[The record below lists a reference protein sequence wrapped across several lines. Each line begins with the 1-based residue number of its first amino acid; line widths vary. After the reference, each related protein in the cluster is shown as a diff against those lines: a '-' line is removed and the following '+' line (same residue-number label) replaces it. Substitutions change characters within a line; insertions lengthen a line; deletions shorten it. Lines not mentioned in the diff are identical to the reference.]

1 MKRRESALARCL
13 PHTRLCLAVLPAL
26 LVACAGQPSRLPDAT
41 ARSAE
46 PAKTPGKT
54 ARKSAVVQKRG
65 GAYYKDDGPG
75 DEIPDNLDDIPDAQP
90 RPEPL
95 HRFANR
101 PYVVLGKAYEPYSSL
116 RPHQERGVASWYGKK
131 FHGQKT
137 SIGEPYDMFSM
148 TAAHPTLAIPSYV
161 RVTSVGNGKSVV
173 VRVTDRGPFHAD
185 RVIDLSY
192 AAAHRLGYVD
202 NGSTLV
208 EVESILPEGATTMSY
223 AQVMPAPRPARAVGA
238 AAERDEIELLAAKL
252 GLNTDSAPSLVAE
265 ATLPAPPRVASTG
278 STAATD
284 GGVFLQLG
292 AFASADNAETLRSH
306 LQREL
311 DWLNEG
317 IQIAAGGGMHRVHLG
332 PYPSRADAEKVAE
345 RIRLALGYR
354 PTFVAR

>member
-1 MKRRESALARCL
+1 MRRRQAGVVRRGPRPTAWLLAL
-13 PHTRLCLAVLPAL
+13 L
-26 LVACAGQPSRLPDAT
+26 LVACGGQP
-41 ARSAE
+41 ARPPE
-46 PAKTPGKT
+46 PAARTADARPAPGKT
-54 ARKSAVVQKRG
+54 VRKSTVAQKRG

-90 RPEPL
+90 RLEPL

-101 PYVVLGKAYEPYSSL
+101 PYVVLGKAYEPQTSL

-148 TAAHPTLAIPSYV
+148 TAAHPTLAIPSYA
-161 RVTSVGNGKSVV
+161 RVTNVSNGRSVV

-208 EVESILPEGATTMSY
+208 QLESIVPEGATTLTY
-223 AQVMPAPRPARAVGA
+223 AQVMPSARSAKTPSV
-238 AAERDEIELLAAKL
+238 AAERDEIGLLAAQL
-252 GLNTDSAPSLVAE
+252 GLDRAAAPSLVQE
-265 ATLPAPPRVASTG
+265 VTPPAAAS
-278 STAATD
+278 AAPAAASSANLR
-284 GGVFLQLG
+284 GVFLQLG
-292 AFASADNAETLRSH
+292 AFASAENAESLRSH
-306 LQREL
+306 LMREL

-317 IQIAAGGGMHRVHLG
+317 VQINAGGGMHRVHLG
-332 PYPSRADAEKVAE
+332 PYTSRVDAEKVAE
-345 RIRLALGYR
+345 RIRLALGYK
-354 PTFVAR
+354 PTFVTR